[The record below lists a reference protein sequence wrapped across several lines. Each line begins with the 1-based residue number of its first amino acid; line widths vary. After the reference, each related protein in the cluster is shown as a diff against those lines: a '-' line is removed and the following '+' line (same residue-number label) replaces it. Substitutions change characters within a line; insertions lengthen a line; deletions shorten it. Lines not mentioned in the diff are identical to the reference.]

1 MAAETQYTANTGM
14 AIIGANGNSSLTG
27 SGTLGTDIW
36 TVITAAS
43 APSKGTLV
51 KSITIKSSVSTSQ
64 GMVRLF
70 IYDGTNTRL
79 IQEIPVP
86 LITIAAT
93 TPAFEYTW
101 NCDIKLNPG
110 YTIRATTQNA
120 NSFNVIAEGLDW
132 TYFTGAVRPE
142 STNFTANTGAGQ
154 IVTGNSSMVGTGAGS
169 VTVFTA
175 GASASYKGSR
185 IESITVKAIVT
196 TTTGMVRLC
205 VSGGGVIC
213 LIKEI
218 FIPSITVS
226 SLEPS
231 FETKIDLGN
240 FQLQAGYS
248 IIATTA
254 NTETFNITVEGNDW
268 NYPPASS
275 ITNLTPASGTA
286 VTTEELLHSL
296 QVPANLFTTGDVM
309 RVYADLITSGTGN
322 KTFRIYVNSSNT
334 LTAATLLSTVL
345 YTTTTAESFMRLFP
359 VISTTSLGCHGGTT
373 TSGQTQYDA
382 NSGTTA
388 SITVPN
394 VTSGFWVLIS
404 GQKATAGDT
413 DKINWSMAKKD
424 N

>member
-1 MAAETQYTANTGM
+1 
-14 AIIGANGNSSLTG
+14 
-27 SGTLGTDIW
+27 
-36 TVITAAS
+36 
-43 APSKGTLV
+43 
-51 KSITIKSSVSTSQ
+51 
-64 GMVRLF
+64 
-70 IYDGTNTRL
+70 
-79 IQEIPVP
+79 
-86 LITIAAT
+86 
-93 TPAFEYTW
+93 
-101 NCDIKLNPG
+101 
-110 YTIRATTQNA
+110 
-120 NSFNVIAEGLDW
+120 
-132 TYFTGAVRPE
+132 
-142 STNFTANTGAGQ
+142 
-154 IVTGNSSMVGTGAGS
+154 MVGTGAGS